1 MAKKKISPELE
12 EAILALPLKE
22 KNKLLIRLIGKDQL
36 LMEQLQYKLLE
47 NTESDLVFRRKEIR
61 ELITKI
67 FQAHTIYYFKDL
79 LYYVR
84 DGVSYINRHFKITK
98 DKKGELEL
106 LVHLYQQA
114 MNNRQTLKSNW
125 RDQAYKT
132 KFTEYSLAKITKM
145 NTLLNDL
152 HEDFRVEFEEDITTI
167 HTLITNL

>member
-12 EAILALPLKE
+12 EAILGLPLKE

-36 LMEQLQYKLLE
+36 LTGQLQYKLLE

-67 FQAHTIYYFKDL
+67 FQTHTIYYFKDL

-98 DKKGELEL
+98 DKKGE
-106 LVHLYQQA
+106 
-114 MNNRQTLKSNW
+114 
-125 RDQAYKT
+125 
-132 KFTEYSLAKITKM
+132 
-145 NTLLNDL
+145 
-152 HEDFRVEFEEDITTI
+152 
-167 HTLITNL
+167 

>member
-12 EAILALPLKE
+12 EAILGLPLKE

-36 LMEQLQYKLLE
+36 LTGQLQYKLLE

-67 FQAHTIYYFKDL
+67 FQTHTIYYFKDL

-106 LVHLYQQA
+106 LIYLYRQA
-114 MNNRQTLKSNW
+114 MNTRHTLKNNW
-125 RDQAYKT
+125 RDQSYKT
-132 KFTEYSLAKITKM
+132 KFTEYSLTKITKM

-152 HEDFRVEFEEDITTI
+152 HEDFRVEFEEDITSL
-167 HTLITNL
+167 HTLIINL